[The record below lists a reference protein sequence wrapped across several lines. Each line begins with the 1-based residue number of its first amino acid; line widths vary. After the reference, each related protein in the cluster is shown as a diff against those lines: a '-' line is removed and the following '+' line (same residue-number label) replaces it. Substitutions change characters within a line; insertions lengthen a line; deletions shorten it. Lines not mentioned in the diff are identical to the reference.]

1 VRLNIACFV
10 AGIVWLQQQPELPR
24 STGIGALVAG
34 AALLWILAPGKGR
47 WTPVRAASLALAS
60 GIAGF
65 AMAASMAQLR
75 LADALPGD
83 WEGRDIA
90 IIGVVADL
98 PHADDRRVRFEFDV
112 EGVTTPG
119 ASVPRRIVLSW
130 WGADS
135 EFGPSS
141 PDGLLRAGER
151 WRLTVRLKRPRG
163 TANPHGFDY
172 EAWLLERS
180 IRATGYVRRGTTNRR
195 LAEMVHRP
203 RYWIGRARALARAR
217 VFSAL
222 PDAAHAGVIAALV
235 IGDQRSIPPDQWQV
249 FTRTGVNHL
258 MSISGL
264 HVTMVS
270 GLAFALV
277 SALWRRSPALTLRLP
292 ARKAAIIAGLL
303 VAFCYALL
311 AGFAVPAQRTVYM
324 LAVVA
329 AALWL
334 GAIEAPATVLVLAV
348 LVVLLLDPWAVLAPG
363 FWLSFGAVATIMYVT
378 SGRIGR
384 SHWLPAFGR
393 MQIAVTTA
401 LIPPLIAMF
410 QQVSIVSPLA
420 NALAIPVV
428 SLLVVPISL
437 VGTIVPFD
445 LVLQIAHAVL
455 AGCLLVLD
463 RLSHLPAAVWAQ
475 HAPPTWSMGL
485 AVAAVLLLLAPR
497 GVPGRWLGAVA
508 LAPLF
513 VVAPTGPRMG
523 ALHVAVLDVGHGVAV
538 VVRTARH
545 ALLYD
550 TGPSFGPD
558 ADSGSRIIVPY
569 LRAVGVKRLN
579 GVIVS
584 HDDDDHSG
592 GAVSVLQAVP
602 VGWLMTSMPDLDPA
616 VLMAERSIR
625 CYAGAHWE
633 WDGVRFEILHPTRAS
648 YDDSRVKDNDRSCVL
663 KIESPALSVLL
674 PGDIE
679 RRSERA
685 LVAARPDALRAD
697 VLLAPH
703 QGSRTSSSP
712 GFIAAVGT
720 RAVIFPV
727 GYRNRFGHPR
737 GDVLERYVE
746 DGARVYRTDRD
757 GALLIEAARNG
768 PVRITPFRA
777 IRRRYWQSASEADA
791 VPGPGL
797 L

>member
-1 VRLNIACFV
+1 
-10 AGIVWLQQQPELPR
+10 
-24 STGIGALVAG
+24 
-34 AALLWILAPGKGR
+34 
-47 WTPVRAASLALAS
+47 
-60 GIAGF
+60 
-65 AMAASMAQLR
+65 
-75 LADALPGD
+75 
-83 WEGRDIA
+83 
-90 IIGVVADL
+90 
-98 PHADDRRVRFEFDV
+98 
-112 EGVTTPG
+112 
-119 ASVPRRIVLSW
+119 
-130 WGADS
+130 
-135 EFGPSS
+135 
-141 PDGLLRAGER
+141 
-151 WRLTVRLKRPRG
+151 
-163 TANPHGFDY
+163 
-172 EAWLLERS
+172 
-180 IRATGYVRRGTTNRR
+180 
-195 LAEMVHRP
+195 
-203 RYWIGRARALARAR
+203 
-217 VFSAL
+217 
-222 PDAAHAGVIAALV
+222 
-235 IGDQRSIPPDQWQV
+235 
-249 FTRTGVNHL
+249 
-258 MSISGL
+258 
-264 HVTMVS
+264 
-270 GLAFALV
+270 
-277 SALWRRSPALTLRLP
+277 
-292 ARKAAIIAGLL
+292 
-303 VAFCYALL
+303 
-311 AGFAVPAQRTVYM
+311 
-324 LAVVA
+324 
-329 AALWL
+329 
-334 GAIEAPATVLVLAV
+334 
-348 LVVLLLDPWAVLAPG
+348 
-363 FWLSFGAVATIMYVT
+363 
-378 SGRIGR
+378 
-384 SHWLPAFGR
+384 
-393 MQIAVTTA
+393 
-401 LIPPLIAMF
+401 
-410 QQVSIVSPLA
+410 
-420 NALAIPVV
+420 
-428 SLLVVPISL
+428 
-437 VGTIVPFD
+437 
-445 LVLQIAHAVL
+445 
-455 AGCLLVLD
+455 
-463 RLSHLPAAVWAQ
+463 
-475 HAPPTWSMGL
+475 
-485 AVAAVLLLLAPR
+485 
-497 GVPGRWLGAVA
+497 
-508 LAPLF
+508 
-513 VVAPTGPRMG
+513 MG

-625 CYAGAHWE
+625 CHAGAHWE

>member
-1 VRLNIACFV
+1 MRLTIACFV
-10 AGIVWLQQQPELPR
+10 AGIVWLQQQPELPG
-24 STGIGALVAG
+24 SKWIGALVTG
-34 AALLWILAPGKGR
+34 AAMLWMLAPGNGR
-47 WTPVRAASLALAS
+47 WKPVRAASLALAS

-83 WEGRDIA
+83 WEGRDIT

-112 EGVTTPG
+112 ERVTTPG

-130 WGADS
+130 WGVDS
-135 EFGPSS
+135 HFGPSS
-141 PDGLLRAGER
+141 RDGILRAGER
-151 WRLTVRLKRPRG
+151 WLLTVRLKRPRG

-217 VFSAL
+217 VLSAL
-222 PDAAHAGVIAALV
+222 PDATHAGVIAALV
-235 IGDQRSIPPDQWQV
+235 IGDQRSIPPDQWRV

-277 SALWRRSPALTLRLP
+277 SGLWRRWPALTLRLP

-334 GAIEAPATVLVLAV
+334 GAIEAPATVLAIAV

-378 SGRIGR
+378 AGRIGR

-393 MQIAVTTA
+393 LQIAVTIA

-410 QQVSIVSPLA
+410 QQVSMVSPLA

-445 LVLQIAHAVL
+445 FVLQIAHAVL
-455 AGCLLVLD
+455 AGGVLVLD
-463 RLSHLPAAVWAQ
+463 RLSHLPTAVWAQ
-475 HAPPTWSMGL
+475 PAPPTWSTGL

-513 VVAPTGPRMG
+513 VVAPAGPRMG
-523 ALHVAVLDVGHGVAV
+523 ALQVAVLDVGHGVAV
-538 VVRTARH
+538 LVRTARH

-584 HDDDDHSG
+584 HDKDS
-592 GAVSVLQAVP
+592 P
-602 VGWLMTSMPDLDPA
+602 MTPTYFPYENNGFL
-616 VLMAERSIR
+616 VR
-625 CYAGAHWE
+625 CY
-633 WDGVRFEILHPTRAS
+633 P
-648 YDDSRVKDNDRSCVL
+648 N
-663 KIESPALSVLL
+663 ESAC
-674 PGDIE
+674 I
-679 RRSERA
+679 RSEC
-685 LVAARPDALRAD
+685 V
-697 VLLAPH
+697 
-703 QGSRTSSSP
+703 
-712 GFIAAVGT
+712 
-720 RAVIFPV
+720 
-727 GYRNRFGHPR
+727 
-737 GDVLERYVE
+737 
-746 DGARVYRTDRD
+746 
-757 GALLIEAARNG
+757 
-768 PVRITPFRA
+768 
-777 IRRRYWQSASEADA
+777 
-791 VPGPGL
+791 
-797 L
+797 

>member
-1 VRLNIACFV
+1 MRLNIACFA
-10 AGIVWLQQQPELPR
+10 AGIIWLQRQPELPG
-24 STGIGALVAG
+24 SNWIGALVVG
-34 AALLWILAPGKGR
+34 AALSWLLAPRHGR
-47 WTPVRAASLALAS
+47 WAPVRRASLALAS

-65 AMAASMAQLR
+65 AVAAWIAQLR
-75 LADALPGD
+75 LADALPAA
-83 WEGRDIA
+83 WEGRDIV
-90 IIGVVADL
+90 IVGVVADL
-98 PHADDRRVRFEFDV
+98 PHADHRRVRFEFDIERV
-112 EGVTTPG
+112 LTPG
-119 ASVPRRIVLSW
+119 ASAPRRVVLSW
-130 WGADS
+130 WGADAS
-135 EFGPSS
+135 RGP
-141 PDGLLRAGER
+141 PGNALLRVGER
-151 WRLTVRLKRPRG
+151 RMLTVRLKRARG

-180 IRATGYVRRGTTNRR
+180 IRATGYVRRGAANPR
-195 LAEMVHRP
+195 LTDLVHRP
-203 RYWIGRARALARAR
+203 QYWVGRARELARAR

-222 PDAAHAGVIAALV
+222 PDAEHAGVIAALV
-235 IGDQRSIPPDQWQV
+235 IGDQRSIAPHQWQV

-270 GLAFALV
+270 SLAFALV
-277 SALWRRSPALTLRLP
+277 SGLWRRWPALTLHLP
-292 ARKAAIIAGLL
+292 ARKAAAIAGLL
-303 VAFCYALL
+303 VAFSYALL

-329 AALWL
+329 VALWL
-334 GAIEAPATVLVLAV
+334 GAIEAPATVLAVAV

-378 SGRIGR
+378 TGRVGR

-393 MQIAVTTA
+393 LQIAVTIA
-401 LIPPLIAMF
+401 LVPPLIAMF

-437 VGTIVPFD
+437 VGTVVPFD
-445 LVLQIAHAVL
+445 FVLQIAHAVL
-455 AGCLLVLD
+455 AGCLVVLD
-463 RLSHLPAAVWAQ
+463 RLSDLPAVVWAQ
-475 HAPPTWSMGL
+475 HAPPPWAIAL
-485 AVAAVLLLLAPR
+485 AVTAVMLLLAPR
-497 GVPGRWLGAVA
+497 GVPARWLGAVG

-513 VVAPTGPRMG
+513 VVTPPAPEAG
-523 ALHVAVLDVGHGVAV
+523 ALHVAVLDVGQGVAV
-538 VVRTARH
+538 LARTARH

-569 LRAVGVKRLN
+569 LRAAGVKYLD

-584 HDDDDHSG
+584 HDDDDHAG

-602 VGWLMTSMPDLDPA
+602 VGWLMTSMPDLDPT
-616 VLMAERSIR
+616 VLLPERSFR
-625 CYAGAHWE
+625 CQAGERWE

-648 YDDSRVKDNDRSCVL
+648 YDDSRLKDNDRSCVL
-663 KIESPALSVLL
+663 KIESRALSVLL

-685 LVAARPDALRAD
+685 LVAAYADALRAD

-703 QGSRTSSSP
+703 QGSRTSSSS
-712 GFIAAVGT
+712 GFVAAVGA

-727 GYRNRFGHPR
+727 GYRNGFGHPR
-737 GDVLERYVE
+737 RDVLARYLE
-746 DGARVYRTDRD
+746 SGARVYRTDRD
-757 GALLIEAARNG
+757 GALLIEAAPSG
-768 PVRITPFRA
+768 PIRITPHRA
-777 IRRRYWQSASEADA
+777 IRRRYWQSEFPADA
-791 VPGPGL
+791 VPGPGHL
-797 L
+797 